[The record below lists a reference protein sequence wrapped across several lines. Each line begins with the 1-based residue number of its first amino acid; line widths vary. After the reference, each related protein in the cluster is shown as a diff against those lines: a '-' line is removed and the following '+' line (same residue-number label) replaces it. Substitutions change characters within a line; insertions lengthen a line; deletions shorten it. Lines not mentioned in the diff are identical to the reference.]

1 MLSWLFQAEASSIK
15 EIFLFKKKKGEKK
28 WNQEREPL
36 LIKKQCSKG
45 QLKVEI
51 GGMFGMN
58 KLPFSFVW

>member
-1 MLSWLFQAEASSIK
+1 MLSWLFQAAASGIK
-15 EIFLFKKKKGEKK
+15 EIFLFKEGEKK